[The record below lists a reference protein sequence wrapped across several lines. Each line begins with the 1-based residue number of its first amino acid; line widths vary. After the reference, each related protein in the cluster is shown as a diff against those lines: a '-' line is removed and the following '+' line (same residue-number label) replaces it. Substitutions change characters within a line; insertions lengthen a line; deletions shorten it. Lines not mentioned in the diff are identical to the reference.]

1 MPTKPAAKKTPAT
14 AAKKTAATAAKKT
27 PAAELPILSF
37 ASRRDFA
44 AWLADNH
51 QRSRGIWLKL
61 AKKGSG
67 VDSVTYDEAVLESLV
82 WGFIDGQGRSLDE
95 KFWLQ
100 RFTPRGPRSIWSK
113 RNRDKA
119 LALIA
124 EGTMQPSGL
133 AEVERAKQDGRW
145 DRAYDPPSEA
155 TVPEDLAA
163 ALAAAP
169 DAAAF
174 FEKLNSANRYAVLFR
189 VQTAHKPETR
199 ARRIAQLVAMLG
211 RGEKLH

>member
-1 MPTKPAAKKTPAT
+1 MPTKP

-51 QRSRGIWLKL
+51 QSSRGIWLKL

-155 TVPEDLAA
+155 TVPADLAA

>member
-1 MPTKPAAKKTPAT
+1 MPTKP
-14 AAKKTAATAAKKT
+14 AAKKT

-37 ASRRDFA
+37 PSRRDFA

-51 QRSRGIWLKL
+51 GSSRGIWLKL

-100 RFTPRGPRSIWSK
+100 RFTPRGARSIWSK

-124 EGTMQPSGL
+124 AGQMQPSGL
-133 AEVERAKQDGRW
+133 AEVERARLDGRW
-145 DRAYDPPSEA
+145 ERAYDPPSEA
-155 TVPEDLAA
+155 TVPDDLAA
-163 ALAAAP
+163 ALAADPA
-169 DAAAF
+169 AAAF
-174 FEKLNSANRYAVLFR
+174 FQKLDSANRYAVLFR
-189 VQTAHKPETR
+189 VQTALKPETR

-211 RGEKLH
+211 RGEKIHT